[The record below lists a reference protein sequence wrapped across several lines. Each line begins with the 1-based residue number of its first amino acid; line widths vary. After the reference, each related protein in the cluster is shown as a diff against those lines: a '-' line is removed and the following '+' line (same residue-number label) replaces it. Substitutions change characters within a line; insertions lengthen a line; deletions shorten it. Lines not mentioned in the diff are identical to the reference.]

1 MRLVETPSSTFHNTC
16 QYSNVVLLTTKSR
29 PKKSVEVKLF
39 TVEFFGVRRALLM
52 TLGAHFCHLISS
64 HHHIYLAITFN
75 HILHTFQA

>member
-39 TVEFFGVRRALLM
+39 TVAFFWGKKNVNSL
-52 TLGAHFCHLISS
+52 
-64 HHHIYLAITFN
+64 FN
-75 HILHTFQA
+75 VSYKKLKKG